1 MTGVQTCALPI
12 STFILI
18 HKSQDKPVQGKAV
31 LEFFDW
37 AFKNGAKSAEAMDY
51 VPLPDAVT
59 KEIRAAWGEVKAA
72 DGKAVWK

>member
-1 MTGVQTCALPI
+1 MYKRQ
-12 STFILI
+12 
-18 HKSQDKPVQGKAV
+18 
-31 LEFFDW
+31 